1 MEQMFFLAGVLI
13 IVMSCHPYSRE
24 VEAALVL
31 SGDNRSELEQV
42 LNHFRQKDSRKF
54 EAACFL
60 IANMPYHKSKYVIFL
75 EFERPYTARSPFAMG
90 GKNRYRDLFDV
101 YTIKDMEVKCG
112 LDILKRI

>member
-60 IANMPYHKSKYVIFL
+60 IANMPYLNMLSSWSLSVLI
-75 EFERPYTARSPFAMG
+75 P
-90 GKNRYRDLFDV
+90 RDLRLLWAGK
-101 YTIKDMEVKCG
+101 T
-112 LDILKRI
+112 DIVTFLMSTQ